1 MAYIEQLIQTI
12 DARIEA
18 LTGQIHSLEEARSEL
33 IANGAAA
40 GAADQPEARLAR
52 APSAARSARSR
63 RRPNRRRQVLEPDTA
78 ERILAGG
85 DGLSAAELARQA
97 GADRDQVVKLLHDLE
112 AARRARRTGEG
123 RGTRWHAMTEEDW
136 IRERAE
142 ELASRRST
150 S

>member
-18 LTGQIHSLEEARSEL
+18 LTGQIRSLEDARSAL
-33 IANGAAA
+33 IANGAA
-40 GAADQPEARLAR
+40 GAVDQPRARLAR
-52 APSAARSARSR
+52 APSADRSARSR
-63 RRPNRRRQVLEPDTA
+63 RRSSRRRQVLEPDTA

-97 GADRDQVVKLLHDLE
+97 GADRDQVVQLLRDLE

-142 ELASRRST
+142 ELAARRST
-150 S
+150 G